1 LLREGDPTF
10 AQQQTT
16 TDGGAVRY
24 RNVPVGTYLLL
35 CQGPALYESQ
45 PVEPIMPEG
54 GRMALRVF
62 AGQTHSKIPV
72 LVKFRQSRIA
82 PALLDGYVR
91 DEGGQ
96 PIPQLVVQVLNNAG
110 CIVAAGLTD
119 ANGYYSIQI
128 YKADNLTLVAAAQQI
143 AVPKS
148 QILAAMK
155 TGPAMLPSP
164 RMAMETALQATE
176 IV

>member
-1 LLREGDPTF
+1 
-10 AQQQTT
+10 
-16 TDGGAVRY
+16 
-24 RNVPVGTYLLL
+24 
-35 CQGPALYESQ
+35 
-45 PVEPIMPEG
+45 
-54 GRMALRVF
+54 MALRVF